1 MIAFWLP
8 AAGAEAEEVFVVLA
22 CKALGAL
29 CGHIGLQLYPLR
41 IWGSREAN
49 YIAVCC
55 WGLIS
60 F

>member
-55 WGLIS
+55 
-60 F
+60 